1 MKNICGIYK
10 IYCDGNDKVYIG
22 SSVNVRKR
30 RNHHLHHLRAGDH
43 PNQHLQHSFNKYG
56 EDSFW
61 FSLVAQCEPKVLLKE
76 EEKQIKEH
84 NSYLEGFNLI
94 ETPTTSMLGYKH
106 SEAAKKKMSDARKRA
121 GRVTG
126 SLTPEQVK
134 QMRQKFFDGERVS
147 SLAKEYGIHRK
158 TARHCIY
165 LDTYGDIPCEIEGYE
180 KMLEELKEARKN
192 GKRPRSRGWSHSKEF
207 VDKFTKAVSKPK
219 PSLRRLTSEQVR
231 AIRHRSSQ
239 GEPYRVLAADFGV
252 NQNTISR
259 IVRRLSYK
267 EVESEE

>member
-1 MKNICGIYK
+1 MRNIG
-10 IYCDGNDKVYIG
+10 
-22 SSVNVRKR
+22 
-30 RNHHLHHLRAGDH
+30 L
-43 PNQHLQHSFNKYG
+43 
-56 EDSFW
+56 
-61 FSLVAQCEPKVLLKE
+61 
-76 EEKQIKEH
+76 
-84 NSYLEGFNLI
+84 
-94 ETPTTSMLGYKH
+94 
-106 SEAAKKKMSDARKRA
+106 
-121 GRVTG
+121 
-126 SLTPEQVK
+126 
-134 QMRQKFFDGERVS
+134 
-147 SLAKEYGIHRK
+147 
-158 TARHCIY
+158 
-165 LDTYGDIPCEIEGYE
+165 YGDIPCEIEGYE

-231 AIRHRSSQ
+231 AIRYRSSQ